1 MAYNMSV
8 PINYLYLLS
17 KATLGSPQH
26 RQVVLDYGCGSGQI
40 IEEGR
45 KAGVQIYGAEVF
57 YEGGTTRPEIEKK
70 GWLGNIVREIEH
82 GVIPFDDHFFD
93 LVISNMV
100 FEHIP
105 DLDGVLSEILRVLKP
120 GGTLL
125 CMFPS
130 KEVIRE
136 GHCGLPF
143 IHWFPKRSKL
153 RFYYAVA
160 LRKMGFGY
168 HKGDKSASQW
178 ASYVLQWLDAF
189 TCYRDRQTIFS
200 SFRRYFA
207 FSLVEHDYIIFR
219 LNTHG
224 RTLLSRIFQLPF
236 IRPIG
241 CELFRRLAGLVILA
255 RKGDNPEP
263 ILITGNQKVFSS
275 TATSP
280 AQVKACKGPSVGHG
294 STI

>member
-1 MAYNMSV
+1 MAYSMSV
-8 PINYLYLLS
+8 HVNYLYLLS
-17 KATLGSPQH
+17 KATLDAPQH
-26 RQVVLDYGCGSGQI
+26 RPVVLDYGCGNGQI

-45 KAGVQIYGAEVF
+45 KAGLQIYGAEVF
-57 YEGGTTRPEIEKK
+57 YKGDNSRSTIEKK

-100 FEHIP
+100 FEHIQ
-105 DLDGVLSEILRVLKP
+105 DIDGVLSEILRILKP

-125 CMFPS
+125 CMFPT
-130 KEVIRE
+130 KNVILE

-143 IHWFPKRSKL
+143 IHWFPKSSRL

-178 ASYVLQWLDAF
+178 ATDFLQWLDRF
-189 TCYRDRQTIFS
+189 TYYRDNRTIFTT
-200 SFRRYFA
+200 FRRHFA
-207 FSLVEHDYIIFR
+207 FSLVEYDYIIFR

-224 RTLLSRIFQLPF
+224 QTLWSRIFQLPF
-236 IRPIG
+236 IQPIG

-255 RKGDNPEP
+255 RKGESTDRALSTRKRRE
-263 ILITGNQKVFSS
+263 VFVS
-275 TATSP
+275 TAASP
-280 AQVKACKGPSVGHG
+280 LEMSSKAPSIGH
-294 STI
+294 SSLI